1 VDPAAAAAA
10 FFDRRLAQ
18 SGEIGAV
25 VVRKAAARSSL
36 SEGGLAEL
44 EPKRGLA
51 LDWQKIDSQPAS
63 QTGQARP
70 GDGPARGRRG
80 RDVKHG
86 RSRQSSEER
95 HFYHELEFQSQHLS
109 QHQRLH
115 HSLVFSSDKLRHL
128 LSAR

>member
-63 QTGQARP
+63 QPDRPGQAR
-70 GDGPARGRRG
+70 RW
-80 RDVKHG
+80 
-86 RSRQSSEER
+86 SSEGQEGKGC
-95 HFYHELEFQSQHLS
+95 E
-109 QHQRLH
+109 
-115 HSLVFSSDKLRHL
+115 
-128 LSAR
+128 A